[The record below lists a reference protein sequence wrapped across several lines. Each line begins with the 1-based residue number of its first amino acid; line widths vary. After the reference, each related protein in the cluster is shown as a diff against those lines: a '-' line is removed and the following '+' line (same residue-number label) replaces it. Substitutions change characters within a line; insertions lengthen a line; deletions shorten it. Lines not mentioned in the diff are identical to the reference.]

1 MELSRRVPRMR
12 KVSWLRQRIRVTFI
26 QCGATRGTRY
36 KYEWAECCGYDS
48 RDQVLP
54 HSKKIEE
61 SRPNLTIFIMIYLKF
76 SWIMVSSLTS
86 FLAVTQVT
94 KNTLIYFFFF
104 FLSICDAFSP
114 HPLKLWK
121 NFHILYFHTKVLCRY
136 VHKSI
141 NLIYILPLTSLIYV
155 HVKSFDL
162 ITYYQTDLNKY
173 DAILFLKTET

>member
-1 MELSRRVPRMR
+1 MEIWEKQTKHNNFHNNLV
-12 KVSWLRQRIRVTFI
+12 
-26 QCGATRGTRY
+26 
-36 KYEWAECCGYDS
+36 
-48 RDQVLP
+48 
-54 HSKKIEE
+54 KIIMN
-61 SRPNLTIFIMIYLKF
+61 NLFFFVKFTI
-76 SWIMVSSLTS
+76 
-86 FLAVTQVT
+86 AVTQVT
-94 KNTLIYFFFF
+94 KNTLIYFFLIF

-114 HPLKLWK
+114 HTLKFWK

-141 NLIYILPLTSLIYV
+141 NLIYILPLTSLIYA